1 MSWQKSI
8 NNVILFNFF
17 NNMSFERVLWV
28 VYLLNKNISLI
39 EIGIIQS
46 ILSVSM
52 FIFEFPTG
60 FIGDRYGRR
69 NSLFIGNF
77 MILIYLIIFLF
88 SNKFYQFSIGAIF
101 YGVGLTFIS
110 GSNEALLYDNLKGL
124 NKEDKYSELISKINF
139 ISILGLLI
147 SIFLGG
153 ILERLSLDLLFIVGI
168 IIRIITAFFII
179 FITEYPYL
187 VEDKKPVL
195 IDTKASI
202 DFLKTNKIL
211 SYLVLTS
218 SLFVSFFSVY
228 ILFGQEILRNN
239 GESGLYDVSMIYI
252 YMYILGSI
260 ISLSYNKLVK
270 LMRENLLILINS
282 LLILI
287 FLSLSLFNKFNYYFI
302 IFIVVGALYEINDI
316 TYNIIINNL
325 ATSSLRAR
333 IFSIYSLV
341 TTIFMSFFSIVI
353 TYVLT
358 NKPTNFNEYLFIMSG
373 IILFISLIGIFRVK
387 KGSINYDKN

>member
-218 SLFVSFFSVY
+218 SLFVSFFFC
-228 ILFGQEILRNN
+228 L
-239 GESGLYDVSMIYI
+239 
-252 YMYILGSI
+252 
-260 ISLSYNKLVK
+260 
-270 LMRENLLILINS
+270 
-282 LLILI
+282 
-287 FLSLSLFNKFNYYFI
+287 YFI
-302 IFIVVGALYEINDI
+302 W
-316 TYNIIINNL
+316 T
-325 ATSSLRAR
+325 R
-333 IFSIYSLV
+333 
-341 TTIFMSFFSIVI
+341 
-353 TYVLT
+353 
-358 NKPTNFNEYLFIMSG
+358 NFA
-373 IILFISLIGIFRVK
+373 
-387 KGSINYDKN
+387 